1 MQQGQINVQ
10 TENIFP
16 IIKRFLYSD
25 HEIFLREIVSNAV
38 DACQKLEALNGIG
51 EANVELGKL
60 QVEVK
65 VDKKAKTIQV
75 IDNGLGMTAEEVEKY
90 INQIAFSGAE
100 EFLKKYEDKT
110 DKGII
115 GHFGLGFY
123 SSFMVSSK
131 VEIDSLS
138 FKEGAEAVKWTCDG
152 SPNYEIG
159 ASDKTTRGTTITM
172 FINEDSEEFLEESRA
187 LEILNKYCKFL
198 PVSIKCGTTERTEK
212 EKDAEGK
219 VVEGGKETKIVEDR
233 IVNTTDP
240 LWMKQPSDL
249 KSEDYQD
256 FYRDLYPMSQEPL
269 FNIHL
274 NVDYPF
280 NLTGVLYFPKFKDN
294 FEIQRN
300 KIQLYSNQVFIT
312 DSVADIVPEWL
323 TLLHGVIDSPD
334 IPLNVSRSYLQ
345 ADGQVKKI
353 AAHISKKVSDKLNE
367 MFKNDRADFESKW
380 EDIKLFIEYGM
391 LSDEKFFDRIKKSAL
406 YKDTEGNFMT
416 WEQLVEAIKP
426 TQTNKDKTTVVLY
439 ASDLDEQH
447 AYIKEAQDR
456 GYKVIHL
463 DGPLVSH
470 LMSKLE
476 QSEDKV
482 QFARVDSD
490 TIDKLIQKEEAA
502 PSKLSDEEKEKIKP
516 VFEGLVEKDKFMV
529 QFEPMNENSMP
540 IIVTQSEFMRRMRE
554 QQQAGGGAMFGS
566 MPEMYNLVV
575 NENHPLVGSMIQNP
589 DSEESKA
596 KVSQMID
603 LALLSQGMLKGE
615 KLSQFLQRSVE
626 ILK

>member
-249 KSEDYQD
+249 KSEDYKD

-323 TLLHGVIDSPD
+323 
-334 IPLNVSRSYLQ
+334 
-345 ADGQVKKI
+345 A
-353 AAHISKKVSDKLNE
+353 
-367 MFKNDRADFESKW
+367 
-380 EDIKLFIEYGM
+380 
-391 LSDEKFFDRIKKSAL
+391 
-406 YKDTEGNFMT
+406 
-416 WEQLVEAIKP
+416 
-426 TQTNKDKTTVVLY
+426 TN
-439 ASDLDEQH
+439 
-447 AYIKEAQDR
+447 
-456 GYKVIHL
+456 
-463 DGPLVSH
+463 
-470 LMSKLE
+470 
-476 QSEDKV
+476 
-482 QFARVDSD
+482 
-490 TIDKLIQKEEAA
+490 
-502 PSKLSDEEKEKIKP
+502 
-516 VFEGLVEKDKFMV
+516 
-529 QFEPMNENSMP
+529 
-540 IIVTQSEFMRRMRE
+540 
-554 QQQAGGGAMFGS
+554 
-566 MPEMYNLVV
+566 
-575 NENHPLVGSMIQNP
+575 
-589 DSEESKA
+589 
-596 KVSQMID
+596 
-603 LALLSQGMLKGE
+603 
-615 KLSQFLQRSVE
+615 
-626 ILK
+626 